1 MNDVYS
7 PPPLRDLPA
16 GRLQLRTEQLLADL
30 DTGGA
35 CRRRALVLAAAA
47 LALAAALLATPAFGL
62 GDYLSHLIAARHPA
76 HRPPELIQRMF
87 QNMYDARP
95 DNATGVM
102 PAKARVAISLTIPG
116 FGHKNL
122 WAAPTRSG
130 GYCSSLGCNRTRSE
144 PFRVELDVGGATSAH
159 AAVQG
164 SRDQHVF
171 IKGDTILRNARRIAI
186 QYESRSD
193 LPPLLHGDPKR
204 LVWIK
209 KPIDA
214 GFFLFELP
222 KSHWEQGRRPVAIAV
237 YDSKGRALY
246 RDTSIG
252 PLFLELQREG
262 YAPPAKRF
270 DRVWLLVPL
279 AALLGALAHA
289 LWRRWATR

>member
-16 GRLQLRTEQLLADL
+16 GRLELRAEHLLAEL
-30 DTGGA
+30 GAGGA
-35 CRRRALVLAAAA
+35 RRRTAFVLAAAA

-62 GDYLSHLIAARHPA
+62 GDYLAHLLANRKPA
-76 HRPPELIQRMF
+76 HRPPDLIQRMF

-95 DNATGVM
+95 DDATGVI
-102 PAKARVAISLTIPG
+102 PGKARVAISLTIPG

-122 WAAPTRSG
+122 WVAPTRSG

-144 PFRVELDVGGATSAH
+144 PFRVQLGVGGPTSGR

-171 IKGDTILRNARRIAI
+171 IEGDTVLRNARRIAI

-193 LPPLLHGDPKR
+193 LKPLLRGDRKP

-214 GFFLFELP
+214 GFFLFEVP
-222 KSHWEQGRRPVAIAV
+222 KSHWEPGQRPVAIAV

-252 PLFLELQREG
+252 GWFLELQRDG
-262 YAPPAKRF
+262 YAPPATRF
-270 DRVWLLVPL
+270 DRVWLLVPV
-279 AALLGALAHA
+279 AALLGALAYA
-289 LWRRWATR
+289 LWRRWATH